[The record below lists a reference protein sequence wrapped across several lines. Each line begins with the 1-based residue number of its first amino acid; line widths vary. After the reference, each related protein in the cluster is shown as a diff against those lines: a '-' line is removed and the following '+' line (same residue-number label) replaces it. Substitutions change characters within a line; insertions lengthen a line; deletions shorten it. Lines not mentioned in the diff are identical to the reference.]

1 MADQIRSLTVRLFR
15 VMGAT
20 GGGILAAACRFR
32 IPGLASAAI
41 QRVKAA
47 IPVKPVKPVRP
58 VPVEPWTTR
67 MSLAAKYRPQTFG
80 DVWGQPTVVR
90 VLSSLIQ
97 RRVGAS
103 ILLHGAVGSGKTT
116 MARIYGRGLN
126 CSAPSADGSPCLSC
140 KHCAASDNE
149 IGFYEYDVPA
159 RGGTWHAI
167 DNWLRT
173 HEHNPLISRGFVVYF
188 LDEAHRLER
197 EAAEGLLKRIEDED
211 ETRRQVFV
219 FATTEPGRL
228 SAALRSRLIELEV
241 RPLDLETSVRF
252 VSQVA
257 RDAEIAFDPA
267 VVRLLA
273 GLKNGHP
280 RNLLFGLEQ
289 LQSLGNITLAEARR
303 HFDVDHLEVLRN
315 YVAAVANKEFGEAL
329 SILNA
334 WNEDGQDKVRY
345 VHALLLSLYT
355 NDILQRPLQVNPL
368 LDSLNAGERA
378 QLIGPFLKL
387 FGESSPA
394 SLRPHWLQ
402 MMRFWRTSPQAPG
415 EEASLLLFAD
425 FNILL
430 AELAERNSEAVESAA
445 VSLPRE
451 KPALPLAGAP
461 LLKLLDGPSA
471 GFITRADV
479 ARVINYASY
488 LPQLHGVWFNSHV
501 KLGPI
506 FRHGIKES
514 DARRLHEQFWIEF
527 EDRVDMSAN
536 PSFARLSVA
545 ERENGG
551 FVSYSAL
558 HLPAAGGA
566 EILEELR
573 TWARNWRAGTQDAEL
588 VSEFDIR
595 LESVPTKMAKV
606 HWGSALLL
614 CGGMEGNIRDRD
626 SDGSER
632 DLRDLIGLPRTKK
645 MRRDPSRLQFNPIV
659 TASGGLSEAAIEQ
672 ASRLSMA
679 PISAFDAKA
688 WGHLRDGWEI
698 EEYRDRRVETARRAQ
713 ALRIAEVEGATPE
726 DLALIQASWEDP
738 LYRPR
743 QWRGWWQTGR
753 GV

>member
-1 MADQIRSLTVRLFR
+1 
-15 VMGAT
+15 MGAT
-20 GGGILAAACRFR
+20 AGGLNAAACRFV
-32 IPGLASAAI
+32 IPRLASAAI
-41 QRVKAA
+41 QRVKAI
-47 IPVKPVKPVRP
+47 IPVKPAKPVRP
-58 VPVEPWTTR
+58 APVEPWTTR

-140 KHCAASDNE
+140 QHCAASDKE

-173 HEHNPLISRGFVVYF
+173 DERNPRNSKGFVVYF

-315 YVAAVANKEFGEAL
+315 YVAAVADMDFGEAL

-334 WNEDGQDKVRY
+334 WNEEGRDKVSF
-345 VHALLLSLYT
+345 VHALLLSTYF
-355 NDILQRPLQVNPL
+355 NDILRRPLQANPL
-368 LDSLNAGERA
+368 LDSLTAGERA
-378 QLIGPFLKL
+378 HLLAPFLKL
-387 FGESSPA
+387 FGATSPVD
-394 SLRPHWLQ
+394 LRPYWLE
-402 MMRFWRTSPQAPG
+402 MMRFWRTSQQAPD
-415 EEASLLLFAD
+415 EEAALLLFAD
-425 FNILL
+425 FHILL
-430 AELAERNSEAVESAA
+430 AELAERKSEAVERAA
-445 VSLPRE
+445 VSSQSE
-451 KPALPLAGAP
+451 NSISPLAKP
-461 LLKLLDGPSA
+461 PVLKQVNGPGH
-471 GFITRADV
+471 GFITQADV

-488 LPQLHGVWFNSHV
+488 LPQLHGVWFNSRV

-506 FRHGIKES
+506 LRNDINES
-514 DARRLHEQFWIEF
+514 EARKLHEQFWIEF
-527 EDRVDMSAN
+527 EDRVDVSAN

-545 ERENGG
+545 EREDGG

-558 HLPAAGGA
+558 HIPAAGGA
-566 EILEELR
+566 EILQELR
-573 TWARNWRAGTQDAEL
+573 TWARNWRSRTQDAEL
-588 VSEFDIR
+588 VFEFDVK
-595 LESVPTKMAKV
+595 LETAPPKIAKF

-614 CGGMEGNIRDRD
+614 CGGMAGNLRDQD

-645 MRRDPSRLQFNPIV
+645 MRRDPSRLQCDPIV
-659 TASGGLSEAAIEQ
+659 TASGGLSEAAIEL

-713 ALRIAEVEGATPE
+713 ALRIAELAGATPE
-726 DLALIQASWEDP
+726 DLALIQASWEGP